1 MTNVT
6 ANEVTAG
13 PRKDVAEEDEDEND
27 DDDDSGQPNRPLS
40 WVTLSDS
47 SYCADYT
54 TIDSELTALLW
65 LPLPP
70 NYLWRRT
77 RKKKKV
83 S

>member
-13 PRKDVAEEDEDEND
+13 PRKDAALHVNVVED
-27 DDDDSGQPNRPLS
+27 DDDDSGQPLS

-54 TIDSELTALLW
+54 TIDSERTALLR
-65 LPLPP
+65 LRLPP
-70 NYLWRRT
+70 SDLWR
-77 RKKKKV
+77 
-83 S
+83 